1 MNSINTKN
9 PKNAASEFPALL
21 IIDMVKD
28 NFKKER
34 NLPITPLAIKT
45 IDPLN
50 QIIRFFRS
58 HAWPVVFSTDAFNKN
73 DFIFTGRMPPHSLA
87 GTEGAEVVDALDFQ
101 DTDTWLPKPRFS
113 AFFKTGLEKM
123 LHDRGITLC
132 AVAGIA
138 TPFCVLTT
146 AMDALC
152 HDFKAVIL
160 ENCST
165 AFSDDLHQQ
174 TLSIYRRN
182 PLYPL
187 FRIMT
192 SSELMNELSPGIS

>member
-1 MNSINTKN
+1 MNQHMN
-9 PKNAASEFPALL
+9 SEFPALL

-28 NFKKER
+28 NFKEER
-34 NLPITPLAIKT
+34 NLPITLLAKKT

-50 QIIRFFRS
+50 QTIRFFRS
-58 HAWPVVFSTDAFNKN
+58 HGWPVVFSTDAFNEK
-73 DFIFTGRMPPHSLA
+73 DFIFTGRMQPHSLA
-87 GTEGAEVVDALDFQ
+87 GTEGAKVMEALDFQ
-101 DTDTWLPKPRFS
+101 ESDTWLPKPRFS
-113 AFFKTGLEKM
+113 AFFNTGLENM

-132 AVAGIA
+132 AVACIA

-165 AFSDDLHQQ
+165 AYSNELHQK
-174 TLSIYRRN
+174 TLDTYRRN

-187 FRIMT
+187 FRIMKST
-192 SSELMNELSPGIS
+192 ELMNELKPDIS